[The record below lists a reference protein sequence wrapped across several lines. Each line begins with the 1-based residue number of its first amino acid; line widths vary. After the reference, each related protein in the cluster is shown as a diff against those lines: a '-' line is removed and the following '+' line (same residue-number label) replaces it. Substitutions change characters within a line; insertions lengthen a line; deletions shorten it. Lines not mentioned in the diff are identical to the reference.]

1 MILAFR
7 KNWIVIAAGL
17 ALVALLLMIAGPSAR
32 SASSQEEPERV
43 AIGSD
48 MLIDTGEVVHGDVSV
63 TNGNLLLKGE
73 VRGDVTVVNGN
84 ADIEGKVAGDVAVT
98 SGKVVLDSGSDIG
111 GNVVAFMGDVT
122 QAPGAVVRGTV
133 SGIKNPLQGSS
144 GSVTVPKPSDV
155 TPSLRNSLGRFA
167 GMATWGILS
176 LVLLLLSV
184 LLVSIA
190 PIRSRISADT
200 LQAEVGPSFIVGV
213 VTAMLLPALLA
224 LVSLALV
231 VTIVGAVL
239 VPVVV
244 IAAGLVLLF
253 GLTVISLWMGRLM
266 YASIPHNPEVDA
278 PLILQVLL
286 GVPVVLICTVVP
298 AALLPGWV
306 ALLMLPLL
314 YFAACVGL
322 GGVILS
328 RLGTLPP
335 RAVPSPLRERS

>member
-1 MILAFR
+1 M
-7 KNWIVIAAGL
+7 
-17 ALVALLLMIAGPSAR
+17 VALLLMVAGPSAR
-32 SASSQEEPERV
+32 SVSSQEEPERV

-48 MLIDTGEVVHGDVSV
+48 MLIDTGEVVEGDVSV
-63 TNGNLLLKGE
+63 TNGNLVLKGE
-73 VRGDVTVVNGN
+73 VRGDVTVVSGN

-98 SGKVVLDSGSDIG
+98 SGKVVLDSGSEIG

-122 QAPGAVVRGTV
+122 QAPGAVVHGSV
-133 SGIKNPLQGSS
+133 SGIKNPLEGTS
-144 GSVTVPKPSDV
+144 GSVTMIDTIDV

-167 GMATWGILS
+167 GLAGWGILS
-176 LVLLLLSV
+176 LILLLLSV
-184 LLVSIA
+184 VLVSIA
-190 PIRSRISADT
+190 PVRSRISADT

-213 VTAMLLPALLA
+213 ITAMLLPALLA
-224 LVSLALV
+224 LISLALV

-244 IAAGLVLLF
+244 IAAGLMLLF

-266 YASIPHNPEVDA
+266 YASIPHNPEVEA
-278 PLILQVLL
+278 PAILQVLL

-306 ALLMLPLL
+306 GLLMLPLL

-335 RAVPSPLRERS
+335 RLVVSQSQQERP